1 MHDKSHTTRN
11 SRFNAD
17 FAATSFEKITRD
29 EDINMIPWL
38 SDKGL
43 GAASVR
49 LAAEP
54 DWARDIPDP
63 HRDKI
68 AAAVWHLRRIGKAR
82 LVPVLLLI
90 FRYGSRRRYAI
101 KDLAQNYGLSYAAA
115 EKRYFRYRKELMEEF
130 VRNLC

>member
-90 FRYGSRRRYAI
+90 FKYGRRRRYAI
-101 KDLAQNYGLSYAAA
+101 KDLAQVTGHTYATARQIYYRSRA
-115 EKRYFRYRKELMEEF
+115 ELLACF
-130 VRNLC
+130 VTNLC